1 MSNGLARPIHAV
13 AGVAR
18 GSLGQMWRA
27 GGLVP
32 AMRGHSSGAPHV
44 CAERRATVPQDHRP
58 LLTTRTLV
66 IILLAA
72 FCGGTVAVTYG
83 AAAGLMTGIAV
94 AAALHGLVA

>member
-1 MSNGLARPIHAV
+1 M
-13 AGVAR
+13 
-18 GSLGQMWRA
+18 
-27 GGLVP
+27 
-32 AMRGHSSGAPHV
+32 
-44 CAERRATVPQDHRP
+44 PQDHRP